1 MSDATAAAATTT
13 DTAAAPATTD
23 TTTTTADTAATSTST
38 DAAATTTATTKAAAT
53 TDEAGKTAAGDGKPK
68 EGEDAPTGVPEKYK
82 LAPPEGFE
90 LEPETTAAF
99 EGVARELNLTNDQAN
114 KLVPLGAQ
122 LVAKVQAQQAE
133 VHQQQV
139 TKWADEAKADKEYG
153 GEKFDAS
160 LAVAL
165 KARDRFATPELK
177 TLMDQTGLGNHPEM
191 VRLFHRIGTAIADD
205 SFVQAPAADGAQKSA
220 ASVLFDHPSSQLKR

>member
-1 MSDATAAAATTT
+1 MPEVPMSDAPAAAATPT
-13 DTAAAPATTD
+13 DTAAAEA
-23 TTTTTADTAATSTST
+23 TTTTAAAPAPAPSPDAVS
-38 DAAATTTATTKAAAT
+38 AAAPAP
-53 TDEAGKTAAGDGKPK
+53 AGDPPKEGDPPAGDGKPK
-68 EGEDAPTGVPEKYK
+68 ESEGEAPTGAPEKYE

-133 VHQQQV
+133 AHQQQV
-139 TKWADEAKADKEYG
+139 AKWADEAKADKEYG

-205 SFVQAPAADGAQKSA
+205 SFVQAPAAGGAQKSA

>member
-1 MSDATAAAATTT
+1 MSDATAAAATPT
-13 DTAAAPATTD
+13 DTAAAEA
-23 TTTTTADTAATSTST
+23 TTTTTAADTAAAATTTTT
-38 DAAATTTATTKAAAT
+38 DAAATTTATTQAAAA
-53 TDEAGKTAAGDGKPK
+53 DEAGKTAADDGKPK
-68 EGEDAPTGVPEKYK
+68 EGDAVTGAPEKYE
-82 LAPPEGFE
+82 LAAPEGFE

-122 LVAKVQAQQAE
+122 LVAKLQAQQTDA
-133 VHQQQV
+133 HQQQV
-139 TKWADEAKADKEYG
+139 AKWADEAKADKEFG
-153 GEKFDAS
+153 GDKFDAS

-165 KARDRFATPELK
+165 KARDRFATAELK

-205 SFVQAPAADGAQKSA
+205 SFVQAPAAGGQQKSA
-220 ASVLFDHPSSQLKR
+220 ASVLFDHPSSHPTR